1 LLIYRITVELSEAEG
16 SDGEMKLL
24 PSLMCLLV
32 VDFSWYRKHT
42 ATPAGQRKYHP
53 EQSPQWC
60 VMDINVT
67 QCRAVEAENHE
78 IQTINAGLALVNV
91 TDRSLYTPQ

>member
-1 LLIYRITVELSEAEG
+1 MVSKARH
-16 SDGEMKLL
+16 
-24 PSLMCLLV
+24 LLV
-32 VDFSWYRKHT
+32 N
-42 ATPAGQRKYHP
+42 ANHP

-67 QCRAVEAENHE
+67 QCRADKAENHE